1 MRCKSVSSAAASD
14 ARTPL
19 AATTSCSSAI
29 SFSIGARIV
38 FCKSSAAVVMA
49 SGSTLAAFM
58 LTSLPKSM
66 AVLIPVS
73 SPAITPTACRRCLLA
88 TSEAI
93 LAASA
98 DIMAFLP
105 PAAAN
110 DRSTL
115 CSALAFLNNLADLR
129 TAAPPAKAV
138 PTTPSLSNQSDKPSH
153 VCSSPV
159 ATSCTSNA
167 ACQSVTS
174 QLSFKSLYK
183 PDNHSPFSSL
193 GCALNAACK

>member
-19 AATTSCSSAI
+19 AATTSCSSAM

-38 FCKSSAAVVMA
+38 FCRSSAAVVIE
-49 SGSTLAAFM
+49 SGNTLAALT

-73 SPAITPTACRRCLLA
+73 SPATTPTACKRCLLA

-105 PAAAN
+105 PAAAS

-115 CSALAFLNNLADLR
+115 CRALAFLNSLADLVKATPPDR
-129 TAAPPAKAV
+129 AA

-153 VCSSPV
+153 VCSAPV
-159 ATSCTSNA
+159 ATSCISNA
-167 ACQSVTS
+167 ACQSVMS

-183 PDNHSPFSSL
+183 PLNHSPFNSS
-193 GCALNAACK
+193 G